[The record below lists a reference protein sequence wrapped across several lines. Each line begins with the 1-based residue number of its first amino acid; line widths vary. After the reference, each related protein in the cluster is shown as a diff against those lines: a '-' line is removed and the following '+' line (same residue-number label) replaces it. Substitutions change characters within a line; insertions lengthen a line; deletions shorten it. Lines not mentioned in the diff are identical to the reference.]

1 MAERHSPLTQII
13 HWMTAIIVVI
23 AFLLGP
29 EDIDEIAAASADPAV
44 QVHQT
49 LGVIVFFLTLLR
61 LVLMAFAK
69 PPGAVSPPRWMQ
81 LAARIVQGGL
91 YLLLLAVPATAV
103 LGIWL
108 SGEPVALLGSDLMA
122 SPFGQS
128 PAIAELLIDL
138 HPALADALLWL
149 AGLHASAAL
158 AHHYLLKDNV
168 LRSMLPK

>member
-1 MAERHSPLTQII
+1 MAERHAPLTQIL
-13 HWMTAIIVVI
+13 HWLTAIIVVS

-29 EDIDEIAAASADPAV
+29 EDIDEIAAAAADPAV
-44 QVHQT
+44 QIHQT
-49 LGVIVFFLTLLR
+49 LGIIVIFLTLLR
-61 LVLMAFAK
+61 LFVMALAR
-69 PPGAVSPPRWMQ
+69 PRGEVSTPRWMK
-81 LAARIVQGGL
+81 LAARSVQGGL
-91 YLLLLAVPATAV
+91 YVLLLAAPATAV

-108 SGEPVALLGSDLMA
+108 SGEPVTLLGGDLMA

-128 PAIAELLIDL
+128 PTIADLLIDL